1 MPGAPGHM
9 CTWARPCCLLCSLT
23 SPPRLPC
30 QGRVPSGTSL
40 GRGWRG
46 EVTDSDGA
54 LAGLASWR
62 CKVTLPT
69 ALGQGDDGTEQGKGG
84 SERVS
89 GSPLSHS

>member
-1 MPGAPGHM
+1 M
-9 CTWARPCCLLCSLT
+9 
-23 SPPRLPC
+23 
-30 QGRVPSGTSL
+30 
-40 GRGWRG
+40 
-46 EVTDSDGA
+46 TDSAGA